1 MKLRTSFFD
10 KTVFRKDIIR
20 FAPAWGIYLL
30 GGLLVMLTMLGD
42 RSSDGAAKALS
53 STIGP
58 FAVINC
64 IFALVNAQLLFGD
77 LFNSRMCNA
86 LHALPL
92 RRETWFGTHFAA
104 GMAFSFVPHLI
115 GVLFLLPGLR
125 ELWYIGLLWLLSMT
139 MEYLFFFSVA
149 TVSVFLAGNRFAMAA
164 VYAILNFL
172 SMIVAWFIQTLY
184 EPLLWGIS
192 ISTRGFDTFSPVVK
206 LASMSNPVAYERT
219 AYGVEGTTWKFSHL
233 ETDDWTYLLV
243 LTALGVAF
251 LGVALLLYRRRAL
264 ECAGDFLAEKKLN
277 PVFSAVFTLVM
288 AAVFQSFWELLFG
301 NAAYIFFIA
310 GLVMGFFGAQ
320 MLLERTVKVFRPK
333 NFLRFGILAAAL
345 IASLLIT
352 KADPLGITRYI
363 PPRDQVRAVELEG
376 YTITD
381 PEDIERAIHIHQ
393 QIIKTG
399 EQSGANVRVSFYYE
413 LENGE
418 VVSRSY
424 VVTPQST
431 AGQLLKTE
439 FFTRPEYV
447 LDYTHWDRYVS
458 GVEEIMIDGNPLE
471 IKDGESYHP
480 EYVRQLL
487 EAIKADCE
495 AGVMAQ
501 NWAYCQGEDTKE
513 WRFVDIRYRT
523 ERGSV
528 LYCSLRIYPEATNTT
543 KWLNSHKGLWD
554 GAEGFH

>member
-1 MKLRTSFFD
+1 
-10 KTVFRKDIIR
+10 
-20 FAPAWGIYLL
+20 
-30 GGLLVMLTMLGD
+30 
-42 RSSDGAAKALS
+42 
-53 STIGP
+53 
-58 FAVINC
+58 
-64 IFALVNAQLLFGD
+64 
-77 LFNSRMCNA
+77 MCNA

-92 RRETWFGTHFAA
+92 RRETWLGTHFAA

-139 MEYLFFFSVA
+139 MEYLFFFSIA

-219 AYGVEGTTWKFSHL
+219 AHGVEGTTWKFSHL

-381 PEDIERAIHIHQ
+381 PEDIERTIHIHK

-471 IKDGESYHP
+471 VKDGESYHP

-501 NWAYCQGEDTKE
+501 NCAYCQGEDTKE